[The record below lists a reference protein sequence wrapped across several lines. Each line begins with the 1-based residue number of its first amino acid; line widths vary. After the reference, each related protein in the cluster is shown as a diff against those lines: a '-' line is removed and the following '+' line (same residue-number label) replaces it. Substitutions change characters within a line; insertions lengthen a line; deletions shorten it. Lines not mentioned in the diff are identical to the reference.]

1 MKMNFEATFLGRK
14 NPMDLISQFDG
25 DLHPKY
31 DSLSFIIY
39 KLFRDDPE
47 FYKKLDLEFKNNKN
61 NFKETLLNTLK
72 QEFKMS
78 ISDLKTSIKDQN
90 MLHKDK
96 SDIDYLETS
105 YSIRKKYDNLESLKS
120 SLNNLSDV
128 LVIADLNE
136 EDIERAYKYAKFMYD
151 FDKDTSKEIYKQ
163 HHR

>member
-1 MKMNFEATFLGRK
+1 MNFKATFLGRENK
-14 NPMDLISQFDG
+14 NPRDPVSQFDV
-25 DLHPKY
+25 DFHPEY
-31 DSLSFIIY
+31 DSLSYLLY
-39 KLFRDDPE
+39 KLFIDNPK
-47 FYKKLDLEFKNNKN
+47 FYDKLDLEFKNNGDK
-61 NFKETLLNTLK
+61 FKEILLKRLNK
-72 QEFKMS
+72 EFKMS
-78 ISDLKTSIKDQN
+78 ISDLKTSIKNQN

-96 SDIDYLETS
+96 RGINYLETN

-128 LVIADLNE
+128 LEIRDLNE